1 MAVQFDQ
8 NLYNVGQRIREIRIR
23 KGISQ
28 TELALT
34 MGTTKTAVSYWENGE
49 RALRLD
55 NFFKLARALDVPAA
69 MFLKEEDEKF
79 MEEDSLFQAV
89 SGLPKEEKTL
99 ILQAVRMMVVGAK
112 TQNSA

>member
-1 MAVQFDQ
+1 MADQFDQ

-69 MFLKEEDEKF
+69 MFFKEDDEDF
-79 MEEDSLFQAV
+79 MEEDSLFREV
-89 SGLPKEEKTL
+89 SGLPEEEKTL
-99 ILQAVRMMVVGAK
+99 ILQAVRMMVMGAK
-112 TQNSA
+112 TQKSA

>member
-1 MAVQFDQ
+1 MADQFDQ

-69 MFLKEEDEKF
+69 MFLKEDDEDF
-79 MEEDSLFQAV
+79 MEEDSLFREG
-89 SGLPKEEKTL
+89 SGLPEKEKTL
-99 ILQAVRMMVVGAK
+99 ILQAVRMMVMGAK
-112 TQNSA
+112 TQKSA